1 MIPLASYTGGEVRVF
16 EYNTTSDN
24 IVYIIHA
31 AQHTMN
37 YATDT
42 LSVGSVVRSFSDI
55 ISIFM
60 LDGVKIII
68 LKSQP
73 TASLDES
80 SNSESEET

>member
-1 MIPLASYTGGEVRVF
+1 MASYTGGEVRVF

-24 IVYIIHA
+24 IVYITHA

-37 YATDT
+37 YITDT

-60 LDGVKIII
+60 IDGVKIII

-73 TASLDES
+73 TASLAES
-80 SNSESEET
+80 SNSESTET

>member
-1 MIPLASYTGGEVRVF
+1 MASYIGGEVRVF

-37 YATDT
+37 YTTDT
-42 LSVGSVVRSFSDI
+42 LSVGSVVRNFSDI

-60 LDGVKIII
+60 IEGVKIII
-68 LKSQP
+68 LKSVP
-73 TASLDES
+73 VATLNEL

>member
-1 MIPLASYTGGEVRVF
+1 MASYTGGEVRVF

-24 IVYIIHA
+24 IVYITHS

-42 LSVGSVVRSFSDI
+42 LSVGSVVRNFSDI

-68 LKSQP
+68 LKSVP
-73 TASLDES
+73 AS
-80 SNSESEET
+80 T

>member
-1 MIPLASYTGGEVRVF
+1 MASYTGGEVRVF

-24 IVYIIHA
+24 IVYITHA

-37 YATDT
+37 YTTDT
-42 LSVGSVVRSFSDI
+42 LSVGSVVRNFSDI

-60 LDGVKIII
+60 IEGVKIII
-68 LKSQP
+68 LKSVP
-73 TASLDES
+73 VASLNES

>member
-1 MIPLASYTGGEVRVF
+1 MASYTGGEVRVF
-16 EYNTTSDN
+16 EYNIVSDN
-24 IVYIIHA
+24 IVYITHS

-37 YATDT
+37 YTTDT

-60 LDGVKIII
+60 IEGVKIII

-73 TASLDES
+73 VATLDES

>member
-1 MIPLASYTGGEVRVF
+1 MASYTGGEVRVF

-24 IVYIIHA
+24 IVYITHS

-37 YATDT
+37 YTTDT
-42 LSVGSVVRSFSDI
+42 LSVGPVVRSFSDI

-60 LDGVKIII
+60 IEGVKIII

-73 TASLDES
+73 TASLEES

>member
-1 MIPLASYTGGEVRVF
+1 MASYTGGEVRVF

-24 IVYIIHA
+24 IVYITHA

-37 YATDT
+37 YTTDT

-60 LDGVKIII
+60 IDGVKIII
-68 LKSQP
+68 LKSQV
-73 TASLDES
+73 TASLNEL

>member
-1 MIPLASYTGGEVRVF
+1 MASYTGGEVRVF

-24 IVYIIHA
+24 IVYITHA

-37 YATDT
+37 YTTDT

-60 LDGVKIII
+60 IEGVKIII
-68 LKSQP
+68 LKNTARIARTTLAQIRP
-73 TASLDES
+73 TLKI
-80 SNSESEET
+80 

>member
-1 MIPLASYTGGEVRVF
+1 MASYTGGEVRVF

-24 IVYIIHA
+24 IVYITHA

-37 YATDT
+37 YTNGT

-55 ISIFM
+55 ISMFM
-60 LDGVKIII
+60 IEGVKIII
-68 LKSQP
+68 LKSVP
-73 TASLDES
+73 VATLDES

>member
-1 MIPLASYTGGEVRVF
+1 MIPLASYTGGEVQLF
-16 EYNTTSDN
+16 EMTSSSSN
-24 IVYIIHA
+24 IVWLTHS

-37 YATDT
+37 YTTDT
-42 LSVGSVVRSFSDI
+42 LSVGSIVRNFSDI

-68 LKSQP
+68 LKSQS

>member
-1 MIPLASYTGGEVRVF
+1 MASYTGGEVRVF

-24 IVYIIHA
+24 IVYVTHA

-37 YATDT
+37 YTTDT

-60 LDGVKIII
+60 IEGVKIII

-73 TASLDES
+73 VATLDES